1 MIRCLQKLLRTMRLQ
16 SRFRLSGGSNK
27 KAESIYSM
35 AFDNAKAM
43 MNIIAEEYEVSFEDV
58 LSTVRDVAK
67 L

>member
-1 MIRCLQKLLRTMRLQ
+1 MRLQ

-58 LSTVRDVAK
+58 LSAVRDVAK